1 MTSRTTPHLGL
12 SQFVKKDNAHTI
24 LNEITDDNEKIDTA
38 YRNLSNEFFNAV
50 DNFTEQVNTINQ
62 NFTDQVNDL
71 DERFQ
76 EVLDGFDE
84 NNRILAISG
93 VPATIDIAPG
103 QAKVYN
109 ISATLYNPETEVLVD
124 NGAIHCTFTTT
135 ELRVRC
141 DGNGVVNT
149 TVNVSYTVGQTTGTI
164 AVTIKKYQ
172 YSISQID
179 LRSSPRVFAGHNLGN
194 STTTTITI
202 VDTNRFGFIITYVK
216 DDVDTIPGYEP
227 YVISEDA
234 SQANYNS
241 AYAVRKSNIDST
253 ELIHYAYMEGTFGYA
268 KNAADVGSPM
278 LGDLLIMC
286 SNQNGSI
293 QNNAVFSAI
302 Q

>member
-1 MTSRTTPHLGL
+1 MTSRTTPYLGL

-109 ISATLYNPETEVLVD
+109 ISATLYNPETEVLVN

-179 LRSSPRVFAGHNLGN
+179 LRNSPAVYTGRKLGKNTSDGIISISDLHN
-194 STTTTITI
+194 
-202 VDTNRFGFIITYVK
+202 FGFIITYVK

-227 YVISEDA
+227 YVVSEDA
-234 SQANYNS
+234 SQVNYNS
-241 AYAVRKSNIDST
+241 RYSINQHKNTDLIYYDNI
-253 ELIHYAYMEGTFGYA
+253 EGLFGYA
-268 KNAADVGSPM
+268 KNEADIGSPM

-286 SNQNGSI
+286 SNQNGLI
-293 QNNAVFSAI
+293 QNNAVLSVV

>member
-62 NFTDQVNDL
+62 NFTNQVNNL
-71 DERFQ
+71 NERFQ

-124 NGAIHCTFTTT
+124 NGAIHCIFTTT

-141 DGNGVVNT
+141 DSNGVVNT

-172 YSISQID
+172 YSISQIA
-179 LRSSPRVFAGHNLGN
+179 LRNSPKVFAGRTL
-194 STTTTITI
+194 
-202 VDTNRFGFIITYVK
+202 VNRTDNAIGINDLQEFGFIITYVK

-227 YVISEDA
+227 YVISEDS
-234 SQANYNS
+234 SQVNYNS
-241 AYAVRKSNIDST
+241 NYSIQQHRNT
-253 ELIHYAYMEGTFGYA
+253 ELIYYGNIVGNFGYA
-268 KNAADVGSPM
+268 KNEADIGSPT

-293 QNNAVFSAI
+293 QNNVVFSAV

>member
-12 SQFVKKDNAHTI
+12 SQFVKKENAHTI
-24 LNEITDDNEKIDTA
+24 LNEITEDNEKIDAA

-172 YSISQID
+172 YSISQIA
-179 LRSSPRVFAGHNLGN
+179 LRNSPKVFAGRTLTN
-194 STTTTITI
+194 SQ
-202 VDTNRFGFIITYVK
+202 TNAININDLQEFGFIITYVK

-234 SQANYNS
+234 SQVNYNS
-241 AYAVRKSNIDST
+241 SYNIQQHRNT
-253 ELIHYAYMEGTFGYA
+253 ELIYYGNVVGSFGYA
-268 KNAADVGSPM
+268 RNEADIGSSA

-286 SNQNGSI
+286 SSQNGSI
-293 QNNAVFSAI
+293 QNNVVFSVV